1 MRDDKSSGSL
11 RALFLERYNDF
22 RSQLKRRLGSED
34 LAHDAMQE
42 AFLKVNDMPPGGSIQ
57 QPAAYLFRVA
67 LNIAEDQRRRDSR
80 LLTGV
85 EIAELI
91 GGTDEAEDPAR
102 IAQGRSQIDAFRR
115 ALRQLPE
122 RTQQMLMAARVHE
135 LPHAEIAKRYGVS
148 ERIVSKELKRALEHC
163 GKVLEAEAE
172 PVTQSSGAQKPLA
185 RQSAHPSAVQKEGPP
200 WETPPWR

>member
-1 MRDDKSSGSL
+1 VRDSKPDGSL
-11 RALFLERYNDF
+11 LSIFLDRYNDF

-42 AFLKVNDMPPGGSIQ
+42 TFLKVNDLPASSSIQ

-85 EIAELI
+85 EISELI
-91 GGTDEAEDPAR
+91 NMTDEAADPAR

-115 ALRQLPE
+115 ALRGLPE
-122 RTQQMLMAARVHE
+122 RTQQILLAARVHE
-135 LPHAEIAKRYGVS
+135 LPHAEIARRYGVS

-163 GKVLEAEAE
+163 AQELDAPG
-172 PVTQSSGAQKPLA
+172 GAVPAPRRAGRHAPNQD
-185 RQSAHPSAVQKEGPP
+185 EGP
-200 WETPPWR
+200 WR

>member
-1 MRDDKSSGSL
+1 MHDSKPDGSL
-11 RALFLERYNDF
+11 LSLFLERYNDF
-22 RSQLKRRLGSED
+22 RSQLRRRLGSDD

-42 AFLKVNDMPPGGSIQ
+42 AYLKVSDLPASGSIQ

-85 EIAELI
+85 EISELI
-91 GGTDEAEDPAR
+91 NMTDEAADPAR

-115 ALRQLPE
+115 ALRGLPE
-122 RTQQMLMAARVHE
+122 RTQQMLLAARVQE
-135 LPHAEIAKRYGVS
+135 LPHAEIARRYGVS

-163 GKVLEAEAE
+163 ARVLESPDSAELSQDRSRRHA
-172 PVTQSSGAQKPLA
+172 PNQD
-185 RQSAHPSAVQKEGPP
+185 EGP
-200 WETPPWR
+200 WR

>member
-1 MRDDKSSGSL
+1 MRDSPPDRSL

-42 AFLKVNDMPPGGSIQ
+42 AYLKVNDMPASASIQ

-85 EIAELI
+85 EISELI
-91 GGTDEAEDPAR
+91 HITDEAADPAR

-122 RTQQMLMAARVHE
+122 RTQQMLLAARVQE
-135 LPHAEIAKRYGVS
+135 LPHAEIARRYGVS

-163 GKVLEAEAE
+163 GRELEAAGNAVTIPP
-172 PVTQSSGAQKPLA
+172 PVGRAPHQD
-185 RQSAHPSAVQKEGPP
+185 E
-200 WETPPWR
+200 EPWR

>member
-1 MRDDKSSGSL
+1 MRDNKPENSL

-22 RSQLKRRLGSED
+22 RSQLKRRLGSDD

-42 AFLKVNDMPPGGSIQ
+42 AFLKVNDLPASSSIQ

-85 EIAELI
+85 EISELI
-91 GGTDEAEDPAR
+91 HLADEAADPAR
-102 IAQGRSQIDAFRR
+102 IAQGRDQIDAFQR
-115 ALRQLPE
+115 ALRKLPE
-122 RTQQMLMAARVHE
+122 RTQQMVLAARVHD
-135 LPHAEIAKRYGVS
+135 LPHAEIARRYGVS

-163 GKVLEAEAE
+163 ARELLVAGSGK
-172 PVTQSSGAQKPLA
+172 GG
-185 RQSAHPSAVQKEGPP
+185 SAPTSRAACRDE
-200 WETPPWR
+200 EPWR

>member
-1 MRDDKSSGSL
+1 MRDNKPENSL

-22 RSQLKRRLGSED
+22 RSQLKRRLGSDD

-42 AFLKVNDMPPGGSIQ
+42 AFLKVNDLPASSSIQ

-85 EIAELI
+85 EISELI
-91 GGTDEAEDPAR
+91 HLADEAADPAR
-102 IAQGRSQIDAFRR
+102 IAQGRDQIDAFQR

-122 RTQQMLMAARVHE
+122 RTQQMVLAARVHD
-135 LPHAEIAKRYGVS
+135 LPHAEIARRYGVS

-163 GKVLEAEAE
+163 ARELLVAGSGK
-172 PVTQSSGAQKPLA
+172 GG
-185 RQSAHPSAVQKEGPP
+185 SAPASRAACRDE
-200 WETPPWR
+200 EPWR

>member
-1 MRDDKSSGSL
+1 MAVRDSKQDGSL
-11 RALFLERYNDF
+11 LSIFLERYNDF

-42 AFLKVNDMPPGGSIQ
+42 AFLKVNDLPASSSIQ

-85 EIAELI
+85 EISELI
-91 GGTDEAEDPAR
+91 NLTDEAADPAR
-102 IAQGRSQIDAFRR
+102 IAQGRSQIEAFRR
-115 ALRQLPE
+115 ALRGLPE
-122 RTQQMLMAARVHE
+122 RTQQMLLAARVHE
-135 LPHAEIAKRYGVS
+135 LPHAEIARRYGVS

-163 GKVLEAEAE
+163 
-172 PVTQSSGAQKPLA
+172 A
-185 RQSAHPSAVQKEGPP
+185 RELDAGGTPSAPRCGGRAAVQDEA
-200 WETPPWR
+200 PWR

>member
-1 MRDDKSSGSL
+1 MRDNKPENSL

-22 RSQLKRRLGSED
+22 RSQLKRRLGSDD

-42 AFLKVNDMPPGGSIQ
+42 AFLKVNDLPASSSIQ

-85 EIAELI
+85 EISELI
-91 GGTDEAEDPAR
+91 HLADEAADPAR
-102 IAQGRSQIDAFRR
+102 IAQGRDQIDAFQR

-122 RTQQMLMAARVHE
+122 RTQQMVLAARVHD
-135 LPHAEIAKRYGVS
+135 LPHAEIARRYGVS

-163 GKVLEAEAE
+163 ARELLVVGSGK
-172 PVTQSSGAQKPLA
+172 GG
-185 RQSAHPSAVQKEGPP
+185 SAPIPRAACRDE
-200 WETPPWR
+200 EPWR

>member
-1 MRDDKSSGSL
+1 MRDSKPDGSL
-11 RALFLERYNDF
+11 VSIFLERYNDF

-42 AFLKVNDMPPGGSIQ
+42 AFLKVNDLPASSSIQ

-85 EIAELI
+85 EISELI
-91 GGTDEAEDPAR
+91 NMTDEAADPAR

-115 ALRQLPE
+115 ALRGLPE
-122 RTQQMLMAARVHE
+122 RTQQMVLAARVHE
-135 LPHAEIAKRYGVS
+135 LPHAEIARRYGVS

-163 GKVLEAEAE
+163 ARELDASGGAN
-172 PVTQSSGAQKPLA
+172 VTPRHSGRHASNQD
-185 RQSAHPSAVQKEGPP
+185 EGP
-200 WETPPWR
+200 WR

>member
-1 MRDDKSSGSL
+1 VRDNKPENSL

-22 RSQLKRRLGSED
+22 RSQLKRRLGSDD

-42 AFLKVNDMPPGGSIQ
+42 AFLKVNDLPASSSIQ

-85 EIAELI
+85 EISELI
-91 GGTDEAEDPAR
+91 HLADEAADPAR
-102 IAQGRSQIDAFRR
+102 IAQGRDQIDAFQR
-115 ALRQLPE
+115 ALRQWPE
-122 RTQQMLMAARVHE
+122 RTQQMVLAARVHD
-135 LPHAEIAKRYGVS
+135 LPHAEIARRYGVS

-163 GKVLEAEAE
+163 ARELLVAGSGKG
-172 PVTQSSGAQKPLA
+172 GAAPIPRA
-185 RQSAHPSAVQKEGPP
+185 ACRDE
-200 WETPPWR
+200 EPWR

>member
-1 MRDDKSSGSL
+1 MRDNKPENSL

-22 RSQLKRRLGSED
+22 RSQLKRRLGSDD

-42 AFLKVNDMPPGGSIQ
+42 AFLKVNELPASSSIQ

-85 EIAELI
+85 EISELI
-91 GGTDEAEDPAR
+91 HLADEAADPAR
-102 IAQGRSQIDAFRR
+102 IAQGRDQIDAFQR

-122 RTQQMLMAARVHE
+122 RTQQMVLAARVHD
-135 LPHAEIAKRYGVS
+135 LPHAEIARRYGVS

-163 GKVLEAEAE
+163 ARELLVAG
-172 PVTQSSGAQKPLA
+172 SGTGGAAPTSRA
-185 RQSAHPSAVQKEGPP
+185 ACRDE
-200 WETPPWR
+200 EPWR

>member
-1 MRDDKSSGSL
+1 MRDSKPETSL

-22 RSQLKRRLGSED
+22 RNQLKRRLGSED

-42 AFLKVNDMPPGGSIQ
+42 AFLKVNDLPASSSIQ

-85 EIAELI
+85 EISELI
-91 GGTDEAEDPAR
+91 HITDEAADPAR
-102 IAQGRSQIDAFRR
+102 IAQGRSQVDAFQR
-115 ALRQLPE
+115 ALRKLPE
-122 RTQQMLMAARVHE
+122 RTQQMLLAARVHE
-135 LPHAEIAKRYGVS
+135 LPHAEIARRYGVS

-163 GKVLEAEAE
+163 ARELRVAGRDEE
-172 PVTQSSGAQKPLA
+172 PW
-185 RQSAHPSAVQKEGPP
+185 H
-200 WETPPWR
+200 

>member
-1 MRDDKSSGSL
+1 MQDSKPDGSL
-11 RALFLERYNDF
+11 LSLFLERYNDF
-22 RSQLKRRLGSED
+22 RSPLKRRLGSDD

-42 AFLKVNDMPPGGSIQ
+42 AYLKVNDLPASGSIQ

-85 EIAELI
+85 EISELI
-91 GGTDEAEDPAR
+91 NMTDEAADPAR

-115 ALRQLPE
+115 ALRGLPE
-122 RTQQMLMAARVHE
+122 RTQQMLLAARVQE
-135 LPHAEIAKRYGVS
+135 LPHAEIARRYGVS

-163 GKVLEAEAE
+163 ARELGSPGDAELL
-172 PVTQSSGAQKPLA
+172 QA
-185 RQSAHPSAVQKEGPP
+185 RPGRRAPNQDE
-200 WETPPWR
+200 EPWR

>member
-1 MRDDKSSGSL
+1 MRDSKPDGSL
-11 RALFLERYNDF
+11 VSIFLERYNDF

-42 AFLKVNDMPPGGSIQ
+42 AFLKVNDLPASSSIQ

-85 EIAELI
+85 EISELI
-91 GGTDEAEDPAR
+91 NMTDEAADPAR

-115 ALRQLPE
+115 ALRGLPE
-122 RTQQMLMAARVHE
+122 RTQQMVLAARVHE
-135 LPHAEIAKRYGVS
+135 LPHAEIARRYGVS

-163 GKVLEAEAE
+163 ARELDA
-172 PVTQSSGAQKPLA
+172 SGGANAAPRHSGRHASNQD
-185 RQSAHPSAVQKEGPP
+185 EGP
-200 WETPPWR
+200 WR

>member
-1 MRDDKSSGSL
+1 MRDSKPDGSL
-11 RALFLERYNDF
+11 LSVFLERYNDF

-42 AFLKVNDMPPGGSIQ
+42 AFLKVNDLPASASIQ

-85 EIAELI
+85 EISELI
-91 GGTDEAEDPAR
+91 NMTDEAADPAR

-115 ALRQLPE
+115 ALRGLPE
-122 RTQQMLMAARVHE
+122 RTQQMLLAARVHD
-135 LPHAEIAKRYGVS
+135 LPHAEIARRYGVS

-163 GKVLEAEAE
+163 ARELDA
-172 PVTQSSGAQKPLA
+172 PNGAGRAANPRG
-185 RQSAHPSAVQKEGPP
+185 RQAPDQDEGP
-200 WETPPWR
+200 WR

>member
-1 MRDDKSSGSL
+1 VRDNKPDGSL

-22 RSQLKRRLGSED
+22 RSQLRRRLGSDD

-42 AFLKVNDMPPGGSIQ
+42 AFLKVNDLPASSSIQ

-85 EIAELI
+85 EISELI
-91 GGTDEAEDPAR
+91 HLADEAADPAR
-102 IAQGRSQIDAFRR
+102 IAQGRNQIDAFQR
-115 ALRQLPE
+115 ALKKLPE
-122 RTQQMLMAARVHE
+122 RTQQMVLAARVQE
-135 LPHAEIAKRYGVS
+135 LPHAEIARRYGVS

-163 GKVLEAEAE
+163 AQELLVAGQAKGNGTSHPGVPSREAC
-172 PVTQSSGAQKPLA
+172 
-185 RQSAHPSAVQKEGPP
+185 RD
-200 WETPPWR
+200 ETPWR

>member
-1 MRDDKSSGSL
+1 MRDSKPDGSL
-11 RALFLERYNDF
+11 LSIFLERYNDF

-42 AFLKVNDMPPGGSIQ
+42 AFLKVNDLPASSSIQ

-85 EIAELI
+85 EISELI
-91 GGTDEAEDPAR
+91 NMTDEAADPAR

-115 ALRQLPE
+115 ALRRLPE
-122 RTQQMLMAARVHE
+122 RTQQILLAARVHE
-135 LPHAEIAKRYGVS
+135 LPHAEIARRYGVS

-163 GKVLEAEAE
+163 ARELDAGGVEE
-172 PVTQSSGAQKPLA
+172 PPQRHPGRQAPTQD
-185 RQSAHPSAVQKEGPP
+185 EGP
-200 WETPPWR
+200 WR

>member
-1 MRDDKSSGSL
+1 MRDKQPDTSL

-42 AFLKVNDMPPGGSIQ
+42 AFLKVNDLPASSSIQ

-85 EIAELI
+85 EISELI
-91 GGTDEAEDPAR
+91 HLADEAADPAR
-102 IAQGRSQIDAFRR
+102 IVQGRNQIDAFRR
-115 ALRQLPE
+115 ALRKLPE
-122 RTQQMLMAARVHE
+122 RTQQMVLAARVQE
-135 LPHAEIAKRYGVS
+135 LPHAEIARRYGVS

-163 GKVLEAEAE
+163 ARELLVAG
-172 PVTQSSGAQKPLA
+172 QGSGEDAGRAAPDRAA
-185 RQSAHPSAVQKEGPP
+185 RRE
-200 WETPPWR
+200 EEPWR